1 MPGCEEPAGGTGRI
15 FAQSAMCHEEGKTM
29 FLNRI
34 EILSTA
40 PCVIVP
46 ERIRFRARLSD
57 NIQEILPHLNAVLKN
72 AVYNHEGKVLSFQKN
87 DILITIYPT
96 EVTVA
101 KAMDEGDARG
111 IVAWLLSIV
120 NDTFGNKANITPIYE
135 KRTRLAP
142 LVVYNWLPKRSSCR
156 QCGEQTCLAFAAK
169 LVLGERQLQSCPVIW
184 EDGNEDLLESLK
196 DLLGALG

>member
-1 MPGCEEPAGGTGRI
+1 
-15 FAQSAMCHEEGKTM
+15 M

-57 NIQEILPHLNAVLKN
+57 NIQEIMPHLNAVLKN

-87 DILITIYPT
+87 DRLITMYPT
-96 EVTVA
+96 EITVA
-101 KAMDEGDARG
+101 KAMDEGDARE
-111 IVAWLLSIV
+111 IVTWLLSLV
-120 NDTFGNKANITPIYE
+120 NDTFANRADITPIYE
-135 KRTRLAP
+135 KRTRPAP

-169 LVLGERQLQSCPVIW
+169 LVLGERQLESCPVIW